1 MDAFDFADLLMFFI
15 EFLVLFG
22 SNAFIFLFVAYL
34 FDIIWRQR
42 WPCWLD
48 KFLFASG
55 VRIGHPPKLAFDV
68 IALGLVETSWV
79 LQFAFWLE
87 EVDKVIGIL
96 VKAGAYTDG
105 LREAW
110 EDGLD
115 LQGAGYTNLLSSSLW
130 AVIRFLHV
138 VYMLKYPS

>member
-1 MDAFDFADLLMFFI
+1 M
-15 EFLVLFG
+15 
-22 SNAFIFLFVAYL
+22 
-34 FDIIWRQR
+34 
-42 WPCWLD
+42 
-48 KFLFASG
+48 FASG
-55 VRIGHPPKLAFDV
+55 VRIGHPPKSAFDV

-130 AVIRFLHV
+130 AVIRFFTCCLHAFISIPPNK
-138 VYMLKYPS
+138 LG

>member
-1 MDAFDFADLLMFFI
+1 MT
-15 EFLVLFG
+15 
-22 SNAFIFLFVAYL
+22 L
-34 FDIIWRQR
+34 FDDNGGPVDWTNSCLHRVSELVIHQNWR
-42 WPCWLD
+42 L
-48 KFLFASG
+48 
-55 VRIGHPPKLAFDV
+55 
-68 IALGLVETSWV
+68 IALGFVETSWV

-87 EVDKVIGIL
+87 EVDEVIGIL

-115 LQGAGYTNLLSSSLW
+115 LQGAGYTDLLSSSLW

-138 VYMLKYPS
+138 F